1 MKISSTLIKFAVFG
15 AIFLWILFS
24 GGHSGGL
31 FTAITVTGGLY
42 AIYATVSRNAAIKK
56 AVASSLIEKMKEAS
70 FKPDYEYFHADGL
83 QVSGVAIKKD
93 DSRILL
99 VTAGTD
105 AKFFESKDV
114 ISVKSDLT
122 TEMDIQAKRSMTG
135 IIGQQE
141 VRKNVFVVEVA
152 LRDLDTPRY
161 KLYFPDKD
169 QMVQWENRLT
179 AWLDMQ
185 KTTAMA
191 TA

>member
-1 MKISSTLIKFAVFG
+1 MKISSTLIKLAIFG

-24 GGHSGGL
+24 GGRHGGL
-31 FTAITVTGGLY
+31 FYAIFITGSLY
-42 AIYATVSRNAAIKK
+42 GIYATVAGKAALKK
-56 AVASSLIEKMKEAS
+56 SIAQSMLSKMQEAA

-83 QVSGVAIKKD
+83 QVSGVAIRKD

-99 VTAGTD
+99 VTAGTE

-114 ISVKSDLT
+114 ISIKSDLT
-122 TEMDIQAKRSMTG
+122 TEMDVQVKMGLSGTRPRD
-135 IIGQQE
+135 
-141 VRKNVFVVEVA
+141 VKKDVFVVDVA
-152 LRDLDTPRY
+152 VRDLDTPRY
-161 KLYFPDKD
+161 KLYFPNKD

-185 KTTAMA
+185 KSAAMA